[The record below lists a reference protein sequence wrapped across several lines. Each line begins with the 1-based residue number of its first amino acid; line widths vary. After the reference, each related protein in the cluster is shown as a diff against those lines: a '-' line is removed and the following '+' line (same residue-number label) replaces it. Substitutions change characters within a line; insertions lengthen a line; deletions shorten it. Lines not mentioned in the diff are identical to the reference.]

1 METGDTGP
9 PPPLASAATS
19 VPIGTKETQVPIAAA
34 TYATAAIQ
42 KTKQTPEQQTQQQHR
57 AKALTQMF
65 KVMGAVPG
73 NRTDRWLQATFAT
86 DEYPVATATSLKYS
100 ALNAN
105 RSIRNIFDFALD
117 VTLTVQ
123 GASKASPAD
132 KADLLG
138 CVTRLLSP
146 QSPLCF
152 DAEVTLPKHLAAF
165 APQIRGI
172 QHSSFVRAGVVN
184 HRISVGFV
192 SAKAHDSALTAIG
205 KQKKAHFAKA
215 HHFYHNMVELR
226 INVGVAAVPSRDAI
240 VDSFKSIVTK
250 ITAKGYR
257 CKLVQVLRV
266 IHVDNDLAYV
276 HLAGEFSAFIRFDDD
291 ALFKAPNNTLKELLP
306 SKVSLATRG
315 NMHTVV
321 RHDYKREAACAR
333 CHFVGHVETCA
344 LEQERR
350 QKEANNNTGRHN
362 KHHNNPT
369 NTTTNDNDTTNT
381 NNDASEVVPPS
392 CALGTNQLELRNR
405 FAGLEVKGGQE
416 EDAGKQGEEKEQVEE
431 GDKDTGAKADDED
444 SDSDGNAGA
453 GIDKAGGDGKD
464 DDKDKQDDSS
474 EGSERRED
482 EGNDGDEVM
491 KDGAEEEDEGR
502 ATEVEEEV
510 VVVGASLVTWR

>member
-1 METGDTGP
+1 METGETGP
-9 PPPLASAATS
+9 PPPSASAATS

-65 KVMGAVPG
+65 EVMGAVPG

-152 DAEVTLPKHLAAF
+152 DAEVTLPEHLAAF

-192 SAKAHDSALTAIG
+192 SAKARDSALTAPLALTWHSA
-205 KQKKAHFAKA
+205 KAHFAKA

-226 INVGVAAVPSRDAI
+226 INVAKRGYKATTASNWVKVKPLRAKSAAQIKTR
-240 VDSFKSIVTK
+240 
-250 ITAKGYR
+250 R
-257 CKLVQVLRV
+257 
-266 IHVDNDLAYV
+266 
-276 HLAGEFSAFIRFDDD
+276 
-291 ALFKAPNNTLKELLP
+291 APNADSN
-306 SKVSLATRG
+306 
-315 NMHTVV
+315 
-321 RHDYKREAACAR
+321 
-333 CHFVGHVETCA
+333 
-344 LEQERR
+344 
-350 QKEANNNTGRHN
+350 GR
-362 KHHNNPT
+362 
-369 NTTTNDNDTTNT
+369 
-381 NNDASEVVPPS
+381 
-392 CALGTNQLELRNR
+392 
-405 FAGLEVKGGQE
+405 
-416 EDAGKQGEEKEQVEE
+416 
-431 GDKDTGAKADDED
+431 
-444 SDSDGNAGA
+444 
-453 GIDKAGGDGKD
+453 
-464 DDKDKQDDSS
+464 
-474 EGSERRED
+474 
-482 EGNDGDEVM
+482 
-491 KDGAEEEDEGR
+491 
-502 ATEVEEEV
+502 
-510 VVVGASLVTWR
+510 